1 MGFSTVPCNEFVEV
15 LGSKAPVPG
24 GGGAS
29 ALVGAVGTALGNM
42 VGALT
47 VGKKKYA
54 DVEEEMKELMAKAT
68 TLQDELLHLIE
79 RDAEV
84 FEPLSKAYGMP
95 RETEEEK
102 AEKAREAGQNP
113 VDALPEVGGVFEAL
127 KSNLPQYKIDNDT
140 VGIGSTIFAVK
151 PGDSSARE
159 QAASCQ
165 KVLGGWANIAKGYAT
180 KRYRSNLINWGMLP
194 FLIQPGDLPFKNL
207 DYLFIPG
214 IKKAVEDK
222 AEEIKAYVVTTG
234 EGMKEFTLKLG
245 ELTDE
250 ERQII
255 LKGCLINYNRV

>member
-102 AEKAREAGQNP
+102 AEKARVMEIVLKDACSVPMEIMEKCCEAIDLIVEFAAKGSALAIS
-113 VDALPEVGGVFEAL
+113 DAGVGAAFCKAAL
-127 KSNLPQYKIDNDT
+127 EGASLNVYINTNSMKNREYAEELNRKCDEMLAVYT
-140 VGIGSTIFAVK
+140 VKADEIF
-151 PGDSSARE
+151 RN
-159 QAASCQ
+159 
-165 KVLGGWANIAKGYAT
+165 VLG
-180 KRYRSNLINWGMLP
+180 RL
-194 FLIQPGDLPFKNL
+194 
-207 DYLFIPG
+207 
-214 IKKAVEDK
+214 KA
-222 AEEIKAYVVTTG
+222 
-234 EGMKEFTLKLG
+234 
-245 ELTDE
+245 
-250 ERQII
+250 
-255 LKGCLINYNRV
+255 

>member
-102 AEKAREAGQNP
+102 AEKARVMEIVLKDACSVPMEIMEKCCEA
-113 VDALPEVGGVFEAL
+113 
-127 KSNLPQYKIDNDT
+127 IDLI
-140 VGIGSTIFAVK
+140 VEFAAKGSTLAISDAGVGAAFCKAALQGASLNVYINTK
-151 PGDSSARE
+151 SMKNRE
-159 QAASCQ
+159 YAEELTAKCDAMLEKYTKIADEVFNS
-165 KVLGGWANIAKGYAT
+165 VLG
-180 KRYRSNLINWGMLP
+180 R
-194 FLIQPGDLPFKNL
+194 
-207 DYLFIPG
+207 
-214 IKKAVEDK
+214 
-222 AEEIKAYVVTTG
+222 
-234 EGMKEFTLKLG
+234 LK
-245 ELTDE
+245 
-250 ERQII
+250 
-255 LKGCLINYNRV
+255 